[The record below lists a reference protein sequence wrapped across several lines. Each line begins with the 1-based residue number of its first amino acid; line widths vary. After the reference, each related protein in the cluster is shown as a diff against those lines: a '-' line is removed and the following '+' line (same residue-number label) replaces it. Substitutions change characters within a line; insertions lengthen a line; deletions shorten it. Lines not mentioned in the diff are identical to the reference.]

1 MKDGIRTRDRQG
13 HNLEL
18 YRLSYLHRR
27 DHTPPRPGVVTPAAV
42 PLAARQDTTSSGE
55 RHTCAE
61 PLASGSRPASSPLPG
76 CGSAGAAPTSS
87 PPPDGGSAGAA

>member
-27 DHTPPRPGVVTPAAV
+27 DHTPPRPGVVGPAAV
-42 PLAARQDTTSSGE
+42 PLAARQDTTSPGE
-55 RHTCAE
+55 RHTCAG
-61 PLASGSRPASSPLPG
+61 PLASGS
-76 CGSAGAAPTSS
+76 PTASS
-87 PPPDGGSAGAA
+87 PPPGDGIGGVA